1 MTFCAL
7 AFLLG
12 VLAVQQLSA
21 LPNIAEL
28 LLLAGLGALLGYRR
42 YWPMCFFTLGLLWAS
57 LFGLWRMTERLADDY
72 QNTEISV
79 QGYVAS
85 LPQQQDQRVSFDF
98 AVTQPA
104 DDFPEKIRI
113 SWYHPKQTIAAGQ
126 SWQLTVKLK
135 QPHGRM
141 NRGGFD
147 YEAWLFANHIGAT
160 GYVREQPAPQP
171 IASTPSIARYF
182 AAWRQTISD
191 RLDAALPNAEQLGI
205 IKALTIGSQDAIS
218 QQQWTVFRITGTIH
232 LIVISGS
239 HISLIAGLVYLWVRR
254 GWAWLGI
261 LSVSPQRVAAL
272 TAWLA
277 ALFYAG
283 LAGYSIPTLRAVI
296 MLSVAMA
303 AIIWQRNTAPLHVLL
318 LALVA
323 VLLFDPLAVLSVGFW
338 LSFAAVA
345 LLIYVSAGRLGRSAY
360 WREAALAPLA
370 TAIGLS
376 PLLIVFF
383 QRVSLISPV
392 ANWLA
397 VPVIGVLVVPMA
409 LLAILLLFV
418 SPTLATPLLWS
429 TDMVL
434 QGLWRVLVEM
444 ANLPLASVSCL
455 QPPWYALLLAGIGVI
470 LMLAPR
476 GIPARYLSLF
486 LFLPLI
492 FVRSDNPQPGDAWLT
507 VLDVGQGL
515 SAVVQTARHT
525 LVFDT
530 GAKYSD
536 QSDMG
541 DSVVLPF
548 LRWRGIKRID
558 TLLISHDDNDHS
570 GGTDSVLAEM
580 PVESIVSS
588 APAWAKRPGGR
599 YCTAGQ
605 SWEWD
610 KVKFTLLS
618 PPERVFAKENDNSC
632 VLRVE
637 TGSYSFLLTGDI
649 EQSAEAWL
657 VRQYGDGLSS
667 TVLVAPHHGSNTG
680 SSYEFLQRV
689 TPRLVAISAGHLN
702 RFGFPHSQVL
712 NRYEQLNLRWLNTA
726 EQGAINI
733 RAGSDDLLVESERNK
748 HRRYWMTAPIA
759 EHNERQGS
767 DGPLGYQ

>member
-1 MTFCAL
+1 MTFSSL

-21 LPNIAEL
+21 LPNASEL
-28 LLLAGLGALLGYRR
+28 LLLAGAAALSAYKHYR
-42 YWPMCFFTLGLLWAS
+42 YLLIFLLGLLWAS
-57 LFGLWRMTERLADDY
+57 LFAMWRMSDRLPDRY
-72 QNTEISV
+72 QNSETVV

-85 LPQQQDQRVSFDF
+85 LPQKLEQRVSFDF

-104 DDFPEKIRI
+104 SEFPNKIRL
-113 SWYHPKQTIAAGQ
+113 SWYHPQQPIAAGQ

-135 QPHGRM
+135 QPHGRI
-141 NRGGFD
+141 NPGGFD

-160 GYVREQPAPQP
+160 GYVRDQPAPQL
-171 IASTPSIARYF
+171 IASMPSIARYF
-182 AAWRQTISD
+182 ASWRQTISD
-191 RLDAALPNAEQLGI
+191 RLDAALPAGEQLGI

-218 QQQWTVFRITGTIH
+218 QRQWDVFRTTGTIH

-239 HISLIAGLVYLWVRR
+239 HISLIAGLIYLLVRR

-261 LSVSPQRVAAL
+261 LSISPQRVAAL
-272 TAWLA
+272 SAWLA

-303 AIIWQRNTAPLHVLL
+303 AIVWQRNTAPLHVLL
-318 LALVA
+318 LALLA

-345 LLIYVSAGRLGRSAY
+345 LLIYVSAGRLGRSGY
-360 WREAALAPLA
+360 WKEATLAQLT

-383 QRVSLISPV
+383 QRVSLISPL

-397 VPVIGVLVVPMA
+397 VPVIGVLVVPMS

-418 SPTLATPLLWS
+418 APALAVPLLWL
-429 TDMVL
+429 TDL
-434 QGLWRVLVEM
+434 LLRGLWRVLVEM

-455 QPPWYALLLAGIGVI
+455 QPPWHALLMAGIGVI

-476 GIPARYLSLF
+476 GIPARYLSLV

-492 FVRSDNPQPGDAWLT
+492 FVRTDQPQSGTAWLT

-515 SAVVQTARHT
+515 SAVVQTAQHT

-530 GAKYSD
+530 GAKYSE

-548 LRWRGIKRID
+548 LRWQGIKRMD

-570 GGTDSVLAEM
+570 GGTASVLAEM
-580 PVESIVSS
+580 PVESIISS
-588 APAWAKRPGGR
+588 APAWAERPGGR

-610 KVKFTLLS
+610 RVKFTLLS
-618 PPERVFAKENDNSC
+618 PPEQVFAKENDNSC
-632 VLRVE
+632 VLRVD
-637 TGSYSFLLTGDI
+637 TGNYSFLLTGDI

-657 VRQYGDGLSS
+657 VRQYGDRLNS
-667 TVLVAPHHGSNTG
+667 TVLIAPHHGSETG
-680 SSYEFLQRV
+680 SSYVFLQQV
-689 TPRLVAISAGHLN
+689 KPRWVVISAGYLN

-712 NRYEQLNLRWLNTA
+712 NRYKQLNLNWLNTA
-726 EQGAINI
+726 EQGAISI
-733 RAGSDDLLVESERNK
+733 RAGLDDLRVESERNK
-748 HRRYWMTAPIA
+748 HRRYWMTSVPEEYPSI
-759 EHNERQGS
+759 Q
-767 DGPLGYQ
+767 D

>member
-1 MTFCAL
+1 MTFSCL

-12 VLAVQQLSA
+12 VIAVQQFSS
-21 LPNIAEL
+21 LPGPVDL
-28 LLLAGLGALLGYRR
+28 LLLGGVTALLAYKRYRHIL
-42 YWPMCFFTLGLLWAS
+42 FFMLGLLWAC
-57 LFGLWRMTERLADDY
+57 LFAMWRMADRLPDDY
-72 QNTEISV
+72 QHTEVGV

-85 LPQQQDQRVSFDF
+85 LPQKMDQRVSFDF
-98 AVTQPA
+98 AVTHPA
-104 DDFPEKIRI
+104 RDFPKNIRLN
-113 SWYHPKQTIAAGQ
+113 WYYPHQPIAAGQ

-135 QPHGRM
+135 QPHGRI
-141 NRGGFD
+141 NPGGFD

-160 GYVREQPAPQP
+160 GYVRDKPPPQL
-171 IASTPSIARYF
+171 IDSTPSIPRYF
-182 AAWRQTISD
+182 AGWRQTISD
-191 RLDAALPNAEQLGI
+191 RLDAALPDGKQLGV

-218 QQQWTVFRITGTIH
+218 QRQWDVFRTTGTIH

-239 HISLIAGLVYLWVRR
+239 HISLIAGLVYLLVRR
-254 GWAWLGI
+254 TWAWLGI
-261 LSVSPQRVAAL
+261 LSISPQQVAAL
-272 TAWLA
+272 TSWLA

-283 LAGYSIPTLRAVI
+283 LAGYSIPTLRAII

-303 AIIWQRNTAPLHVLL
+303 SIVWQRNTAPLQILL

-345 LLIYVSAGRLGRSAY
+345 ILIYVSAGRLGRNTY
-360 WREAALAPLA
+360 WREATLAQLA

-383 QRVSLISPV
+383 QRVSLISPL

-397 VPVIGVLVVPMA
+397 VPVIGVLVVPMT

-418 SPTLATPLLWS
+418 SPALATPLLWL
-429 TDMVL
+429 TDCIL
-434 QGLWRVLVEM
+434 RGLWRVLVEM

-455 QPPWYALLLAGIGVI
+455 QPPWYALLMAGIGVM

-476 GIPARYLSLF
+476 GIPARYLGLV

-492 FVRSDNPQPGDAWLT
+492 FVKADKPQPGTAWLT

-530 GAKYSD
+530 GAKYSEY
-536 QSDMG
+536 SDMG

-548 LRWRGIKRID
+548 LHWQGIKRTD
-558 TLLISHDDNDHS
+558 TLMISHDDNDHS

-580 PVESIVSS
+580 PIENIASS
-588 APAWAKRPGGR
+588 SPVWAERTGGR

-605 SWEWD
+605 NWEWD
-610 KVKFTLLS
+610 NVKFTILS
-618 PPERVFAKENDNSC
+618 PPKEAFAKENDNSC
-632 VLRVE
+632 VLRVD
-637 TGSYSFLLTGDI
+637 TTNYSFLLTGDI

-657 VRQYGDGLSS
+657 VSQYGDGLNS

-680 SSYEFLQRV
+680 SSYGFLQKV
-689 TPRLVAISAGHLN
+689 KPQLIIISAGHQN
-702 RFGFPHSQVL
+702 RFGFPQSQVL
-712 NRYEQLNLRWLNTA
+712 NRYEQLNLHWLNTA
-726 EQGAINI
+726 EQGAISI
-733 RAGSDDLLVESERNK
+733 RPGSDELQVESKRDE
-748 HRRYWMTAPIA
+748 HRRYWMTTPIVKHEA
-759 EHNERQGS
+759 EQK
-767 DGPLGYQ
+767 